1 LGCPDERGE
10 ETVVNLLPG
19 PEQLEII
26 AAAGEFLAE
35 RMPVERIRGN
45 RDAEVPVPEGLWQEC
60 AELGLLTLG
69 LDEEFGGS
77 GRSVD
82 DEALLFIELGK
93 RLAPGPFLACT
104 LAARV
109 AARCGDAALA
119 QRIGSGAATVAL
131 AVLRGD
137 GDVDPPHPVKG
148 TFDLFEPAG
157 ASHALVVARGG
168 AALIGMDSFGSQS
181 GVDAADPGTRI
192 CSATVESADPLH
204 WLPAE
209 EDWTWGRA
217 AVLAAAYLTGLAAAA
232 AALATEHAKTREQ
245 FGKPIGVHQAI
256 KHACVDMEIAASAAQ
271 AQTLFAAIAVANGR
285 ADALLQVLS
294 AATVAGSAAVDNA
307 AAGIQ
312 VFGGMGYTFENDM
325 HLYLKRAHVFR
336 HLFGEPTDVLA
347 ELLAQER
354 AQ

>member
-1 LGCPDERGE
+1 M
-10 ETVVNLLPG
+10 VVDLLPG

-26 AAAGEFLAE
+26 TAAGEFLAE
-35 RMPVERIRGN
+35 RMPVEQIRAN
-45 RDAEVPVPEGLWQEC
+45 RHEGTPVPEDLWREC

-69 LDEEFGGS
+69 LDEHFGGS
-77 GRSVD
+77 GRPFD
-82 DEALLFIELGK
+82 DEALLFVELGK

-109 AARCGDAALA
+109 GAACGDIELA
-119 QRIGSGAATVAL
+119 QRIGSGRAAVAL

-137 GDVDPPHPVKG
+137 GDVRPVKG

-157 ASHALVVARGG
+157 ASHALLVARSG
-168 AALIGMDSFGSQS
+168 AALVDIDSFGPLTP
-181 GVDAADPGTRI
+181 VAAADPGTRI
-192 CSATVESADPLH
+192 SSATVESAETVH
-204 WLPAE
+204 WLPV
-209 EDWTWGRA
+209 EDEWIWGRA
-217 AVLAAAYLTGLAAAA
+217 MVLVAGYLTGLAAAA
-232 AALATEHAKTREQ
+232 AASATEHAKTREQ

-256 KHACVDMEIAASAAQ
+256 KHACVNMEIAAEAAQ
-271 AQTLFAAIAVANGR
+271 AQTFFAAITLAAGR

-294 AATVAGSAAVDNA
+294 AVTVAGSAAVDNA
-307 AAGIQ
+307 AAGIH

-347 ELLAQER
+347 ELLAQDR

>member
-1 LGCPDERGE
+1 M
-10 ETVVNLLPG
+10 NLLPG
-19 PEQLEII
+19 PDQLEIV

-35 RMPVERIRGN
+35 RMAVDHIRAN
-45 RDAEVPVPEGLWQEC
+45 RHAEAPLPATLWREC
-60 AELGLLTLG
+60 GELGLLTLG

-77 GRSVD
+77 GRPID

-109 AARCGDAALA
+109 AARCGDVALA
-119 QRIGSGAATVAL
+119 ERIGSGAAPVAL

-137 GDVDPPHPVKG
+137 GDVRPAHPIKG
-148 TFDLFEPAG
+148 TFDLFEPAA

-168 AALIGMDSFGSQS
+168 AALVGIDSFGPLSR
-181 GVDAADPGTRI
+181 VDAADPGTRMS
-192 CSATVESADPLH
+192 SATVESAEPLH
-204 WLPAE
+204 WLPV
-209 EDWTWGRA
+209 EDDWIWGRA
-217 AVLAAAYLTGLAAAA
+217 EVLAAAYLTGLAGAA

-256 KHACVDMEIAASAAQ
+256 KHSCVDMEIAASAAQ
-271 AQTLFAAIAVANGR
+271 AQTLFAAIALAGGR

-347 ELLAQER
+347 ELLTQDR

>member
-1 LGCPDERGE
+1 M
-10 ETVVNLLPG
+10 NLLPG
-19 PEQLEII
+19 PDQLEII

-35 RMPVERIRGN
+35 RMPVERIRGT
-45 RDAEVPVPEGLWQEC
+45 RDAEAPLPGTLWREC
-60 AELGLLTLG
+60 GELGLLTLG
-69 LDEEFGGS
+69 L
-77 GRSVD
+77 

-119 QRIGSGAATVAL
+119 ERIGTGAVPVAL

-137 GDVDPPHPVKG
+137 GDVRPAHPIKG

-168 AALIGMDSFGSQS
+168 AALVDIDSFGEPSR
-181 GVDAADPGTRI
+181 VDAADPGIRMS
-192 CSATVESADPLH
+192 SATVESAEPLH
-204 WLPAE
+204 WLPV
-209 EDWTWGRA
+209 EDDWIWGRA
-217 AVLAAAYLTGLAAAA
+217 TVLAAAYLTGLAAAA
-232 AALATEHAKTREQ
+232 AALATEHARTREQ
-245 FGKPIGVHQAI
+245 FGKPIGVNQAI

-271 AQTLFAAIAVANGR
+271 AQTLFAAIALAGGR

-307 AAGIQ
+307 AAGVQ

-347 ELLAQER
+347 ELLAQDR

>member
-1 LGCPDERGE
+1 M
-10 ETVVNLLPG
+10 VVNLLPG
-19 PEQLEII
+19 AGQLEII

-35 RMPVERIRGN
+35 RMPVERIRTDRN
-45 RDAEVPVPEGLWQEC
+45 AESLVSDRLWREG
-60 AELGLLTLG
+60 AEMGLLTLG
-69 LDEEFGGS
+69 LDEVSGGS
-77 GRSVD
+77 GRPFD
-82 DEALLFIELGK
+82 DEVLLFVELGR
-93 RLAPGPFLACT
+93 RLVPGPFLACT

-109 AARCGDAALA
+109 AAGCGDVALA
-119 QRIGSGAATVAL
+119 ERIGAGRTLVAL

-137 GDVDPPHPVKG
+137 GDARPVKG
-148 TFDLFEPAG
+148 TFDVFDPAG

-168 AALIGMDSFGSQS
+168 AAV
-181 GVDAADPGTRI
+181 VDIESLGPLARVHAADPGTRMA
-192 CSATVESADPLH
+192 SATVESTEPLH
-204 WLPAE
+204 WLPV
-209 EDWTWGRA
+209 EDEWIWGRA
-217 AVLAAAYLTGLAAAA
+217 SVLAAAYLTGLAAAA

-256 KHACVDMEIAASAAQ
+256 KHTCVDMEIAAEAAQ
-271 AQTLFAAIAVANGR
+271 AQTLFAAITLASGR
-285 ADALLQVLS
+285 SDALLQVLS

-336 HLFGEPTDVLA
+336 HLFGEPADVLA
-347 ELLAQER
+347 ELLAQDR

>member
-1 LGCPDERGE
+1 
-10 ETVVNLLPG
+10 VNLLPG
-19 PEQLEII
+19 TEQLEIVS
-26 AAAGEFLAE
+26 AAADFLAE
-35 RMPVERIRGN
+35 RMPVERIRGD
-45 RDAEVPVPEGLWQEC
+45 RAAEASVSERAWREG

-69 LDEEFGGS
+69 LDEEAGGS
-77 GRSVD
+77 GRPFD
-82 DEALLFIELGK
+82 DEALLFVELGR

-109 AARCGDAALA
+109 AAGCGDTELSE
-119 QRIGSGAATVAL
+119 RIGSGHTLVAL

-137 GDVDPPHPVKG
+137 GDARPVKG
-148 TFDLFEPAG
+148 TFDVFEPAG
-157 ASHALVVARGG
+157 TSHALLVARGG
-168 AALIGMDSFGSQS
+168 AALVDIAALGPLTR
-181 GVDAADPGTRI
+181 VDAADPGIRMAT
-192 CSATVESADPLH
+192 ATVESAEPLH
-204 WLPAE
+204 WLPS
-209 EDWTWGRA
+209 EDQWIWARA

-245 FGKPIGVHQAI
+245 FGKPIGVNQAI
-256 KHACVDMEIAASAAQ
+256 KHACVDMEIAASAAK
-271 AQTLFAAIAVANGR
+271 AQTLFAAIALADGR
-285 ADALLQVLS
+285 SDALLQVLS

-307 AAGIQ
+307 SAGIQ

-347 ELLAQER
+347 ELLAQDR

>member
-1 LGCPDERGE
+1 M
-10 ETVVNLLPG
+10 VVNLLPG
-19 PEQLEII
+19 PEQLEIV
-26 AAAGEFLAE
+26 AAAAEFLAE
-35 RMPVERIRGN
+35 RMPVERIRAS
-45 RDAEVPVPEGLWQEC
+45 RDAETLVSGQLWREG
-60 AELGLLTLG
+60 AEMGLLTLG
-69 LDEEFGGS
+69 LDEDSGGS
-77 GRSVD
+77 GRPFD
-82 DEALLFIELGK
+82 DEVLLFVELGK
-93 RLAPGPFLACT
+93 RLVPGPFLACT

-109 AARCGDAALA
+109 AAGCGDVALA
-119 QRIGSGAATVAL
+119 ERIGAGHTLVAL

-137 GDVDPPHPVKG
+137 GDVRPIKG
-148 TFDLFEPAG
+148 TFDVFEPAG

-168 AALIGMDSFGSQS
+168 AAL
-181 GVDAADPGTRI
+181 VDIESLGQLARVQAADPGTRMA
-192 CSATVESADPLH
+192 SATVESAEPLH
-204 WLPAE
+204 WLPV
-209 EDWTWGRA
+209 EDDWIWGRA
-217 AVLAAAYLTGLAAAA
+217 SVLAAAYLTGLAAAA

-256 KHACVDMEIAASAAQ
+256 KHTCVDMEIAAEAAQ
-271 AQTLFAAIAVANGR
+271 AQTLFAAIALAGGR
-285 ADALLQVLS
+285 TDALLQVLS

-347 ELLAQER
+347 ELLAQDR

>member
-1 LGCPDERGE
+1 MD
-10 ETVVNLLPG
+10 LLPG
-19 PEQLEII
+19 VDQLEIVT
-26 AAAGEFLAE
+26 AAGEFLAD
-35 RMPVERIRGN
+35 RMPVERIRAN
-45 RDAEVPVPEGLWQEC
+45 RHVQASVPESLWREC

-77 GRSVD
+77 GRPLD
-82 DEALLFIELGK
+82 DEALLFVELGK
-93 RLAPGPFLACT
+93 RLAPGPFLGCT

-109 AARCGDAALA
+109 AARCGDDPLA
-119 QRIGSGAATVAL
+119 QRIGSGATSVAL

-137 GDVDPPHPVKG
+137 GDVRPARPIKG

-157 ASHALVVARGG
+157 ASHALLVARSG
-168 AALIGMDSFGSQS
+168 AALVDIDSFGPLAA
-181 GVDAADPGTRI
+181 VTAADPGTRI
-192 CSATVESADPLH
+192 ASATVESAEPVH

-209 EDWTWGRA
+209 DEWIWARA
-217 AVLAAAYLTGLAAAA
+217 TVLAAGYLTGLAAAA
-232 AALATEHAKTREQ
+232 AASATEHAKTRVQ

-256 KHACVDMEIAASAAQ
+256 KHACVNMEIAAEAAQ
-271 AQTLFAAIAVANGR
+271 AQTFFAAVAFAGGR
-285 ADALLQVLS
+285 ADALLQVL
-294 AATVAGSAAVDNA
+294 AAVTVAGSAAVDNA
-307 AAGIQ
+307 AAGIH

-347 ELLAQER
+347 ELLAQDR

>member
-1 LGCPDERGE
+1 MD
-10 ETVVNLLPG
+10 LLPG
-19 PEQLEII
+19 AEQLEIV

-35 RMPVERIRGN
+35 RMPVERIRAN
-45 RDAEVPVPEGLWQEC
+45 RHAEAPVSEKLWREC
-60 AELGLLTLG
+60 AEMGLLTLG

-77 GRSVD
+77 GRSID
-82 DEALLFIELGK
+82 DEVLLFIELGK
-93 RLAPGPFLACT
+93 RLAPGPFVACT

-109 AARCGDAALA
+109 AARCGDVALA
-119 QRIGSGAATVAL
+119 ERIGSGAAAVSL

-137 GDVDPPHPVKG
+137 GDVRPIKG
-148 TFDLFEPAG
+148 TFDLFDPAG
-157 ASHALVVARGG
+157 ASHALIVARTGS
-168 AALIGMDSFGSQS
+168 ALVDISSFGTLTA
-181 GVDAADPGTRI
+181 VPAADPGVRI
-192 CSATVESADPLH
+192 AAATVESADPLH

-209 EDWTWGRA
+209 DDQIWERA
-217 AVLAAAYLTGLAAAA
+217 TVLAAAYLTGLAAAA

-245 FGKPIGVHQAI
+245 FGKPIGVNQAI
-256 KHACVDMEIAASAAQ
+256 KHVCVDMEIAASAAQ
-271 AQTLFAAIAVANGR
+271 AQTLFSAIALASGR
-285 ADALLQVLS
+285 SDALLQVLS
-294 AATVAGSAAVDNA
+294 AATVAGSAAVDNP

-347 ELLAQER
+347 ELLAQDR